1 MTVTHA
7 SARASDVR
15 VISLLSLAHGSS
27 HFFHLILPPL
37 FPWLKA
43 EFALS
48 YAELGL
54 LMSVFFVVSCI
65 VQAASGF
72 LVDRIG
78 ARPVLF
84 VGVGLLALSAVVLSQ
99 SNGYGLLMLG
109 AVIAG
114 CGNGVF
120 HPVDY
125 TLINHKVSVPRLPY
139 AYSAHGVTGYLG
151 WAVAPVFMAGIAA
164 LADWRIALLC
174 AAVLETLILLVLW
187 FNRGDL
193 IDDAEHRRASAIK
206 AAEEANPGRAPQS
219 ALAFLKLA
227 AVWLCWL
234 FFFFSMIA
242 MAGIQSFAPS
252 ALNQLYGIPVT
263 AGNFSITLMALG
275 SAAGMIVGGIMAA
288 KLKMPDRIVG
298 TCLFVCAVIGFLIG
312 AEWVTAALVPGL
324 FFIIGCGLGIAAPS
338 RDMMIRSATPQGVS
352 GSVYGIVY
360 SGIDLGAA
368 VGPLLFGILL
378 DAGKP
383 NSLFLGVAFLQLL
396 LILTAVKVAASN
408 ANTAMPKTQQ

>member
-99 SNGYGLLMLG
+99 CNGYGLLMLG

-219 ALAFLKLA
+219 AFAFLKLA

-252 ALNQLYGIPVT
+252 ALNQLYAIPVT
-263 AGNFSITLMALG
+263 TGNFSITLMALG

-298 TCLFVCAVIGFLIG
+298 TCLFACAVIGLLIG
-312 AEWVTAALVPGL
+312 AELVTAALVPAL
-324 FFIIGCGLGIAAPS
+324 FFMIGCGLGIAAPS

-352 GSVYGIVY
+352 GSVYGIIY

-383 NSLFLGVAFLQLL
+383 NLLFLGVAFLQLL
-396 LILTAVKVAASN
+396 LILTAVKVVASN
-408 ANTAMPKTQQ
+408 ANTATPKIQ

>member
-84 VGVGLLALSAVVLSQ
+84 VGVGLLALSAIVLSQ
-99 SNGYGLLMLG
+99 SNGYALLILG

-193 IDDAEHRRASAIK
+193 IDDAQHRRASAIK

-219 ALAFLKLA
+219 AFAFLKLTS
-227 AVWLCWL
+227 VWLCWL

-252 ALNQLYGIPVT
+252 ALDQLYGIPVT
-263 AGNFSITLMALG
+263 TGNFSITLMALG

-298 TCLFVCAVIGFLIG
+298 TCLFACAVIGLLIG
-312 AEWVTAALVPGL
+312 AEFVTAALVPGL
-324 FFIIGCGLGIAAPS
+324 FFMIGCGLGIAAPS

-396 LILTAVKVAASN
+396 LILTAVKVVASN
-408 ANTAMPKTQQ
+408 ANAAMPKTQ

>member
-84 VGVGLLALSAVVLSQ
+84 VGVGLLALSALVLSQ

-174 AAVLETLILLVLW
+174 AAVLESLILLVLW

-193 IDDAEHRRASAIK
+193 IDDAQHRRASAIK

-219 ALAFLKLA
+219 AFAFLKLTS
-227 AVWLCWL
+227 VWLCWL

-252 ALNQLYGIPVT
+252 ALNQLYDIPVT
-263 AGNFSITLMALG
+263 TGNFSITLMALG

-288 KLKMPDRIVG
+288 KLKIPDRIVG
-298 TCLFVCAVIGFLIG
+298 TCLFACAVIGLLIG
-312 AEWVTAALVPGL
+312 AELVTAALVPGL
-324 FFIIGCGLGIAAPS
+324 FFMIGCGLGIAAPS

-396 LILTAVKVAASN
+396 LILTAVKVVASN
-408 ANTAMPKTQQ
+408 ANAAMPKTQ

>member
-99 SNGYGLLMLG
+99 SNGYGLLILG

-164 LADWRIALLC
+164 LTDWRIALLC
-174 AAVLETLILLVLW
+174 AAVLEALILLVLW

-193 IDDAEHRRASAIK
+193 IDDAQHRRASAIK

-219 ALAFLKLA
+219 AFAFLKLTS
-227 AVWLCWL
+227 VWLCWL

-252 ALNQLYGIPVT
+252 ALNQLYAIPVT
-263 AGNFSITLMALG
+263 TGNFSITLMALG
-275 SAAGMIVGGIMAA
+275 SAAGMILGGIMAA

-298 TCLFVCAVIGFLIG
+298 TCLFACALIGLLIG
-312 AEWVTAALVPGL
+312 AEFVTAALVPGL
-324 FFIIGCGLGIAAPS
+324 FFMIGCGLGIAAPS

-396 LILTAVKVAASN
+396 LILTAVKVVASN
-408 ANTAMPKTQQ
+408 ANAAMPKTQ